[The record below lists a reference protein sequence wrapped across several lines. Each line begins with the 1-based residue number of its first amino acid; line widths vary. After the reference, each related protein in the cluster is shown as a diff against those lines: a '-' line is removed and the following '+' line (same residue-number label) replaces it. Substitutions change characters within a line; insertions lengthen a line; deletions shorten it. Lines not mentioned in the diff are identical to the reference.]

1 MNRKT
6 QAQIKEAARC
16 YLVDALNAAFRA
28 GPPRDLLM
36 VAEDLAGQLAER
48 EHQHEKECIELLDV
62 LNAYSR
68 REYKLENKL
77 EKAER
82 RHKKLQAKWNIG
94 GPRTVEVAWE
104 YLLDAGMER
113 RQGRTKYCRTSLRNA
128 RTYREAAHLND
139 KGVPR

>member
-6 QAQIKEAARC
+6 EAQIKEAARC

-48 EHQHEKECIELLDV
+48 EYHHEKECIELLDV
-62 LNAYSR
+62 LNAHSR

-77 EKAER
+77 EKMHR
-82 RHKKLQAKWNIG
+82 RHKKLQAKWSIG
-94 GPRTVEVAWE
+94 GPRVVEIAWE

-113 RQGRTKYCRTSLRNA
+113 KQGKQKLCKVSLA
-128 RTYREAAHLND
+128 QAQMYREAAHAEG